1 MLLDLRVFVLAALVA
16 SPAGLLLAQG
26 ELTVDEA
33 LTRLLVVMVG
43 ATAAAMAAR
52 TLWPLLAGTTT
63 EPLDAVPDDPA
74 HDGLAYDAPGF
85 DAPGF
90 DAPAFDGLADPS
102 ALPEAELVDDLFGF
116 DDLGSFGSV
125 EELSPLPE

>member
-16 SPAGLLLAQG
+16 SPAGFLLAQG
-26 ELTVDEA
+26 ELTLDEA

-52 TLWPLLAGTTT
+52 TLWPLLAGTTP
-63 EPLDAVPDDPA
+63 ELRDAVPDDVARDDLAFDGPA
-74 HDGLAYDAPGF
+74 FDG
-85 DAPGF
+85 
-90 DAPAFDGLADPS
+90 PAFDGLADPS

-116 DDLGSFGSV
+116 EDLGSFGSV